1 MRLITQLFYMA
12 ARLVQGTQIG
22 SDMTAAWANN
32 AAANTSVT
40 IDIVKPLIPIMSYE
54 LTVYNPSTESDLTIN
69 VYQKKTALGGGDR
82 YAFLTALNYQK
93 TTTTA
98 KVLEPLFCGGDV
110 RLIISNDTLIGAA
123 GAFTATLRLE
133 SVY

>member
-1 MRLITQLFYMA
+1 MK
-12 ARLVQGTQIG
+12 LVSIFNYIYGRIVNGVQQG

-32 AAANTSVT
+32 AGAATTVT
-40 IDIVKPLIPIMSYE
+40 IDITKPLLTLMSYE
-54 LTVYNPSTESDLTIN
+54 LTVYNPSVDSDLTIN

-93 TTTTA
+93 TTTTS

>member
-22 SDMTAAWANN
+22 TDMTAAWANN
-32 AAANTSVT
+32 AGANTSVT